1 MYVGSARSDPF
12 ARIDAFI
19 SPSETV
25 DELQSYFSGKTA
37 SLDGSKNLWLVTRI
51 VGRDEDN
58 EESWPVDRQ
67 KFARDVAWACQRVSQ
82 ILCRQRGKASCS
94 SFFCWLNAIKWE
106 VSSYSG
112 LCISFP
118 LSLSSFLIFSYFWSL
133 HLAAAQAQDVERP
146 PSTFFPSLSIAGA
159 CNSSLDATAA
169 SVTFLI
175 SLREPLFSIPCDS
188 NPLLLAGQVLY
199 TSVRTLLLHLGMPP
213 YSPLAIRLTL

>member
-82 ILCRQRGKASCS
+82 ILTVPPEGESKL
-94 SFFCWLNAIKWE
+94 FI
-106 VSSYSG
+106 
-112 LCISFP
+112 
-118 LSLSSFLIFSYFWSL
+118 IF
-133 HLAAAQAQDVERP
+133 
-146 PSTFFPSLSIAGA
+146 
-159 CNSSLDATAA
+159 
-169 SVTFLI
+169 
-175 SLREPLFSIPCDS
+175 
-188 NPLLLAGQVLY
+188 LLAKRHQV
-199 TSVRTLLLHLGMPP
+199 GGF
-213 YSPLAIRLTL
+213 